1 MVASALAVLAA
12 LAAPVSSSHPIIT
25 RGIVGQ
31 HRQTK
36 LLQSWTKELDNSK
49 AGTPVT
55 RVVNLLKE
63 MAGTL
68 KTEMEEDEELFE
80 KLECWCNTGKY
91 EKTEAIAAGKAKIDQ
106 LTAAN
111 EAGFARSKEL
121 GQQIKELES
130 QVAADKAALKT
141 AQAKRDEE
149 VQAFQGMET
158 DNIQAIEN
166 LKAALVVLGK
176 HAGSAF
182 PQLSAMSLLSTG
194 STNEP
199 LSDHRAER
207 SLETWMQESGNV
219 GMADS
224 TAVDRQ
230 TSKFLQSEDSK
241 PRATASTMGWSANEM
256 ATVRKALKSAHA
268 FTQTHA
274 GYVPAYE
281 SASGEILGVMKQ
293 MKEQMEGDLKEAQ
306 EKEGMASASF
316 ADMRAAKTAAIEAGE
331 KMSENKEDELA
342 KTDNLIAEAKEDL
355 GQTQETLAADE
366 TFLKNLDKMC
376 ADSDSA
382 FEKRKASRLEEIKA
396 VSETIEIL
404 TGDEA
409 RDAMSGTYSFIQT
422 SSTDMN
428 RKAAAALLRKVSL
441 KTHNIDISFLANQVE
456 LDAFTKVKKAID
468 DMVAVLKTEQA
479 DEVKKNDYCTAELQ
493 STEMSIAKA
502 DDHSQDLQAK
512 IGSLQSQ
519 EVTLADEIEADKAAI
534 AQGQVDLQRASED
547 RQRENLD
554 FQKTIADQT
563 MTIEILLKAMERLAQ
578 FYDAQFLQKSK
589 SAVKQT
595 PPVAQAEYKPSAGA
609 SGIMSMIEKLIFDAK
624 DLVKQSKA
632 SEMEAQ
638 LAYETLN
645 ADTNQSMADLA
656 AAVVEKTAAKAKA
669 HKDRLGAESDLN
681 DTMEELEGLHKY
693 EADVHAECDY
703 LLKNFMARQEAR
715 EEEIT
720 GLQQAKQIL
729 DGANLR

>member
-1 MVASALAVLAA
+1 
-12 LAAPVSSSHPIIT
+12 
-25 RGIVGQ
+25 
-31 HRQTK
+31 
-36 LLQSWTKELDNSK
+36 
-49 AGTPVT
+49 VT

-63 MAGTL
+63 MQGTL

-91 EKTEAIAAGKAKIDQ
+91 EKTEAIANGKAKIDQ
-106 LTAAN
+106 LNAAN
-111 EAGFARSKEL
+111 EQGFARSAEL
-121 GQQIKELES
+121 KTQIQELES
-130 QVAADKAALKT
+130 QVAADKASLKT
-141 AQAKRDEE
+141 AQAKRDQE

-176 HAGSAF
+176 HADSAF
-182 PQLSAMSLLSTG
+182 PQISAMSLLSVG
-194 STNEP
+194 SSDEP
-199 LSDHRAER
+199 LSDHYAER

-219 GMADS
+219 GVADS
-224 TAVDRQ
+224 TTVDRQ
-230 TSKFLQSEDSK
+230 ASKFLQSDDSK
-241 PRATASTMGWSANEM
+241 PRATASSMGWSANEM
-256 ATVRKALKSAHA
+256 ATVRKALKTAHA
-268 FTQTHA
+268 FAQTRSGEA
-274 GYVPAYE
+274 YYPGYE
-281 SASGEILGVMKQ
+281 SQGGAILGVMKQ
-293 MKEQMEGDLKEAQ
+293 MKEQMEADLKEAQ

-316 ADMRAAKTAAIEAGE
+316 ADMRTAKTAAIEAGE
-331 KMSENKEDELA
+331 KMSEEKEDELA
-342 KTDNLIAEAKEDL
+342 KTDNLVAEAKEDL

-376 ADSDSA
+376 ADSDAA

-396 VSETIEIL
+396 VAETIEIL

-409 RDAMSGTYSFIQT
+409 RDAMSGTYNFLQT
-422 SSTDMN
+422 SSTDKN
-428 RKAAAALLRKVSL
+428 RKAAATVLRKIAL

-468 DMVAVLKTEQA
+468 DMVTMLKTEQA

-502 DDHSQDLQAK
+502 DDLAADLQAK
-512 IGSLQSQ
+512 IGSLESQ
-519 EVTLADEIEADKAAI
+519 EVTLADEIAASKAAI
-534 AQGQVDLQRASED
+534 TQGQLDLQRASED

-589 SAVKQT
+589 AAGKQT
-595 PPVAQAEYKPSAGA
+595 PPVAQAEYKPNAGA

-624 DLVKQSKA
+624 ELVKQSKA

-638 LAYETLN
+638 AAYEQLN

-669 HKDRLGAESDLN
+669 HKDRLGAESDLV
-681 DTMEELEGLHKY
+681 DTVDELEGLHKY
-693 EADVHAECDY
+693 EADVHQECDY

-715 EEEIT
+715 QEEIT